1 LIPFHL
7 LQFASRHPLVRL
19 SSDAAA
25 IQCGCAVVH
34 LKAVADKH
42 LLLPVLPSSV
52 LPSPAASAYSPTD
65 RAVGHLT
72 HSIFESV
79 R

>member
-1 LIPFHL
+1 
-7 LQFASRHPLVRL
+7 LVRL

-52 LPSPAASAYSPTD
+52 LPSPAASASEKLSRGPKNGLERRPPTILYNL
-65 RAVGHLT
+65 REKLGAKVKY
-72 HSIFESV
+72 
-79 R
+79 